1 MKLSDVIT
9 NPVRMKIMQFLQG
22 NTAATTKQ
30 ISEAIPDVPA
40 PTLYRHINYLLKEE
54 VLIVKEE
61 RKVRGSLERL
71 LAFNENKWTG
81 EKSSDISDAAY
92 QFLMAIYGSFQKYS
106 EKGNS
111 DPVGD
116 MLMLRT
122 CMLTLTDE
130 SFENFLK
137 EYRDLLAKYSKQEEG
152 GKNRSISIISAPV
165 IEDGKK

>member
-1 MKLSDVIT
+1 MTIIKNDNIIKIEKGGVPMKLSDVIT

-81 EKSSDISDAAY
+81 ETSSDISDAASAEIDHL
-92 QFLMAIYGSFQKYS
+92 QLAHIRQGIDRCDRGIPRNHSCQ
-106 EKGNS
+106 
-111 DPVGD
+111 
-116 MLMLRT
+116 LR
-122 CMLTLTDE
+122 
-130 SFENFLK
+130 K
-137 EYRDLLAKYSKQEEG
+137 A
-152 GKNRSISIISAPV
+152 GKW
-165 IEDGKK
+165 